1 MSDTTQV
8 GTDAGSAMKMA
19 KEDLNFLAML
29 AAPETFFLLFPPFYL
44 TLFQLLTSFKKRVE
58 RFAIGIPRGFAKTTF
73 IKILCVW
80 YILFSHKR
88 FILIV
93 GASEEL
99 AVNTV
104 SDICSLLSSLNIIK
118 LFGRWNAEIEV
129 DQQGTKIIHYRGRNI
144 ILKAIGAETSVRG
157 INRNNDRPDVIILD
171 DVQRK
176 EDAENAELASKLLK
190 WILGTLSL
198 ARSNEGCTYIY
209 VGNMYPRNCILE
221 KLKNNTQWTSFI
233 VGGLLADGSSLWE
246 ELKPAEDLLE
256 EWQALKELGEE
267 DIFISEIL
275 NSTQITPSSGLDL
288 TRIPECPEY
297 FMTVEPDGSFI
308 LIDPSSAKKTADDCT
323 IEHYSVIDGTPIFD
337 DIEFGVFT
345 PLETIRSALRLA
357 AKHNTRLICVE
368 DVAYQS
374 SLLFWF
380 EQVCEQEGITGFEF
394 MPTTP
399 KGRAKNDRIKKGL
412 LRCIKGETYLHP
424 RVRALVI
431 HEASE
436 WNPMKINNTDNI
448 IDGLGY
454 VEEVLRDYPELIVKN
469 TFDLESAS
477 YGDAA
482 HTSSIALPF

>member
-1 MSDTTQV
+1 
-8 GTDAGSAMKMA
+8 
-19 KEDLNFLAML
+19 
-29 AAPETFFLLFPPFYL
+29 
-44 TLFQLLTSFKKRVE
+44 VE

-104 SDICSLLSSLNIIK
+104 SDICSLLSSSNIVK
-118 LFGRWNAEIEV
+118 LFGRWNNEIEV
-129 DQQGTKIIHYRGRNI
+129 DQQATKIFYYRGRNI
-144 ILKAIGAETSVRG
+144 VLKAIGAETSVRG

-275 NSTQITPSSGLDL
+275 NSTQITPASGLDL

-297 FMTVEPDGSFI
+297 YLNVEPDGSFI

-323 IEHYSVIDGTPIFD
+323 IEHYSVVDGTPIFD
-337 DIEFGVFT
+337 DIDHGVFT
-345 PLETIRSALRLA
+345 PLETIKAALRLG

-380 EQVCEQEGITGFEF
+380 EYICEQEGITGFEF

-424 RVRALVI
+424 RVRSHVI
-431 HEASE
+431 HQASE
-436 WNPMKINNTDNI
+436 WNPMKINNKDDI

-454 VEEVLRDYPELIVKN
+454 VEEVMRDYPELIVKN

-477 YGDAA
+477 TGTAA
-482 HTSSIALPF
+482 HTADIVLSF

>member
-8 GTDAGSAMKMA
+8 GTEAGSAIKMA

-29 AAPETFFLLFPPFYL
+29 AAPETFHLLFPPFFI
-44 TLFQLLTSFKKRVE
+44 TLFQLLTAFKKRIE

-80 YILFSHKR
+80 YVLFSHKR

-104 SDICSLLSSLNIIK
+104 SDICSLLSSSNIVK
-118 LFGRWNAEIEV
+118 LFGRWNSEIEV
-129 DQQGTKIIHYRGRNI
+129 DQQATKVFFFRGRNI
-144 ILKAIGAETSVRG
+144 VLKAIGAETSVRG

-171 DVQRK
+171 DVQKK
-176 EDAENAELASKLLK
+176 EDAENPELASKLLK

-221 KLKNNTQWTSFI
+221 KLKNNTQWTSLI

-246 ELKPAEDLLE
+246 ELKPAEDLLD
-256 EWQALKELGEE
+256 EWQALREIGEE

-275 NSTQITPSSGLDL
+275 NSTEIKPSSGLDL
-288 TRIPECPEY
+288 SQIPELPSY
-297 FMTVEPDGSFI
+297 FMEVEPDGSFI
-308 LIDPSSAKKTADDCT
+308 LIDPSSSKKTADDCT
-323 IEHYSVIDGTPIFD
+323 INHFSVTDSIPFLDE
-337 DIEFGVFT
+337 IEYGVFT
-345 PLETIRSALRLA
+345 PKEVIQKTIELALKR
-357 AKHNTRLICVE
+357 NTRLICVE

-374 SLLFWF
+374 TLLFWF
-380 EQVCEQEGITGFEF
+380 EEYCNETGITGFEF
-394 MPTTP
+394 VPVSP

-424 RVRALVI
+424 RVKSLVI
-431 HEASE
+431 SQARE
-436 WNPMKINNTDNI
+436 WNPMKINNKDDI
-448 IDGLGY
+448 IDPLGY
-454 VEEVLRDYPELIVKN
+454 VEEVMQTYPELIIKN
-469 TFDLESAS
+469 TFDLEDATIGS
-477 YGDAA
+477 AA
-482 HTSSIALPF
+482 HTNDILLPF